1 MSKMEIDI
9 PPIVPAMTLKD
20 VVLFPKAMMP
30 LRIFEARYRQMLDDA
45 LSGNR
50 MFALAAIRVED
61 DHAES
66 KQEVPF
72 DVATVGV
79 IRMSKKHDDGTS
91 FVLLQGIERV
101 RIRSIHSEDPY
112 PMLEVDPIKTSTD
125 DSTHGVRR
133 ELVVQLERNLK
144 LGGDV
149 TDEMM
154 DFLNPLEDDVAFVNL
169 AAFTLCKHTLRKQ
182 AMLEV
187 SHLGKRANMLL
198 DDLLRENERLSLLR
212 EAIGDIPS
220 EDFDSN

>member
-1 MSKMEIDI
+1 MTNQEIDI
-9 PPIVPAMTLKD
+9 PPFVPAMTLRD
-20 VVLFPKAMMP
+20 AVLFPKAMMP
-30 LRIFEARYRQMLDDA
+30 LRIFEARYRQMLDDV

-50 MFALAAIRVED
+50 MFALAGIRVED
-61 DHAES
+61 DPSEM
-66 KQEVPF
+66 EREIPF

-79 IRMSKKHDDGTS
+79 IRISKKHEDGTS

-101 RIRSIHSEDPY
+101 RIRSVHMDGPY
-112 PMLEVDPIKTSTD
+112 PMLEVEPMKTKVD
-125 DSTHGVRR
+125 DSSSGVRQ
-133 ELVVQLERNLK
+133 ELIVQLERNQK
-144 LGGDV
+144 LGGEV

-187 SHLGKRANMLL
+187 STLGKRANMLL
-198 DDLLRENERLSLLR
+198 DDLLRENERLALLR
-212 EAIGDIPS
+212 KAIGDIPS